1 MEEIEPLGGPGGAPF
16 ETAPAGTTP
25 VATGGAA
32 ATPPPPRRR
41 GLLRWGIALAVLVVM
56 VGVVSV
62 AASLLAGGGGTSA
75 VGGWIPKGTVA
86 YLEIRADMPGDQR
99 ANVGNLLARFPGFAD
114 QASNDAKIDEALD
127 RLLAGTGSSWTADV
141 KPWLGG
147 EIGVAITSPALDL
160 AGNQLGDMQAL
171 KKVDDGAVLLV
182 AVKDGAL
189 AKAWVLK
196 QMGGTQAVEPYT
208 GGDITVM
215 TGPRGGTLA
224 FAVRGSVMV
233 LGPLK
238 AVKASLDTGGS
249 SPVATTES
257 FAAARKTAPSAYLGF
272 GYLDASAFVKAAL
285 AAAGSQPGIPAACLD
300 PVAAKIPAWAAG
312 SARAEDGALVF
323 TMTAKTA
330 GPASTAKD
338 RASASAIASHL
349 PASTVAAI
357 EVRDLGTGL
366 VGAFNSLK
374 TTLACDPA
382 AAQAMDQVE
391 QALAAVGGAEALI
404 GWAGDT
410 ALAAT
415 VDGTAFGAG
424 LAATVADEAKAGRV
438 LDQLKVLVTL
448 GGAGAGLASREEA
461 YGAGKLLVVTIP
473 PGALSLAAG
482 PDIAVTV
489 QGGVFALGTIDFV
502 KAVVDTTAAGSL
514 AKDPVYER
522 AIALAGGDGVIGVF
536 IDLAGIRAGVE
547 AMAPA
552 EAKAS
557 YDTEIKPFLVPLE
570 AFASVVRASGATA
583 EIRAVITFTK

>member
-1 MEEIEPLGGPGGAPF
+1 MAEIEPLGGPGEAPV
-16 ETAPAGTTP
+16 ETAPVAATP
-25 VATGGAA
+25 AATGGAVA
-32 ATPPPPRRR
+32 SAPPPPRKSF
-41 GLLRWGIALAVLVVM
+41 LRWGIALVTLVVM
-56 VGVVSV
+56 VGVVAV
-62 AASLLAGGGGTSA
+62 AAALLAGGGSTSA

-160 AGNQLGDMQAL
+160 AGSQVPDMQAL

-338 RASASAIASHL
+338 RASAIASHL

-366 VGAFNSLK
+366 VGAFSSLK

-382 AAQAMDQVE
+382 AAAAMDQVE

-410 ALAAT
+410 AVAAT
-415 VDGTAFGAG
+415 VDGTAFGGG

-502 KAVVDTTAAGSL
+502 KAVVDTNAAGSL

-522 AIALAGGDGVIGVF
+522 AMALAGGDGVADVF

-547 AMAPA
+547 AMLPA

-570 AFASVVRASGATA
+570 AFASVARASGATS